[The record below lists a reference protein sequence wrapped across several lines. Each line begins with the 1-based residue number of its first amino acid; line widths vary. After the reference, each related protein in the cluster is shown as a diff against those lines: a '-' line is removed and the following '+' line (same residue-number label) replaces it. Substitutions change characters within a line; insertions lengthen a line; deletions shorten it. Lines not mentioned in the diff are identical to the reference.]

1 MANFFEKL
9 KRGMGIEGPVEEEV
23 EKKIEKKAKIK
34 KPKKLEIKPFT
45 KILVKGKAE
54 PTEDRLQPTRRPP
67 AEGGPLEKIEEP
79 EVKDYSPPT
88 TRGDQ
93 TEVWEGGG
101 RVGVPQKRAPKEE
114 PAPGPETPVK
124 KEVEEKREK
133 WFEAEG
139 QLAIDIYQ
147 TKNELVIRSA
157 IAGVK
162 PESVEISFE
171 RDIIAIRGRREKPL
185 EEKEDYFTQECYWG
199 PFSREIILPVEV
211 DPNLAEATMK
221 EGILTIRLPKIERE
235 KKKKIIVRG

>member
-9 KRGMGIEGPVEEEV
+9 KRGMGIEGPVEEKV
-23 EKKIEKKAKIK
+23 EKKTEKKAKMK
-34 KPKKLEIKPFT
+34 KPKKSEIKPFT

-54 PTEDRLQPTRRPP
+54 PIEDEMEQ
-67 AEGGPLEKIEEP
+67 IEEP
-79 EVKDYSPPT
+79 EVK
-88 TRGDQ
+88 
-93 TEVWEGGG
+93 E
-101 RVGVPQKRAPKEE
+101 KEE
-114 PAPGPETPVK
+114 PAPGPEAPAEKKVK
-124 KEVEEKREK
+124 EEGGK
-133 WFEAEG
+133 WFEQEG

-147 TKNELVIRSA
+147 TENELVIRSA

-162 PESVEISFE
+162 PEFVDISLE
-171 RDIIAIRGRREKPL
+171 RDIITIRGKREKPF

-235 KKKKIIVRG
+235 KKKKIIVKG